1 MASLGLDFNLP
12 ISFKNYVTYVEDQ
25 QNPPPLLWLTIKQ
38 FLQRHCTHPCRAPGK
53 IILSTQW
60 ISITQLVFLPQKI
73 RLDLSQVEFCEKAL
87 GLTTA
92 TPTHHPQLTNF
103 RLKSLKGPLLSCFW
117 GGAKS
122 QRPTTFSKKLTGISK
137 MGQ

>member
-60 ISITQLVFLPQKI
+60 ISITQLVFLPKKI
-73 RLDLSQVEFCEKAL
+73 RLDLSQAEFREKVL
-87 GLTTA
+87 GLTTRNSDSPPA
-92 TPTHHPQLTNF
+92 THQFQTEISE
-103 RLKSLKGPLLSCFW
+103 R
-117 GGAKS
+117 
-122 QRPTTFSKKLTGISK
+122 TFVELFLGRSKKPETNHFF
-137 MGQ
+137 